1 MCVSRACESRTGAA
15 RVRLEAGPPS
25 PKPASGAQNRVGEP
39 GSRPITGWAV
49 TTVHVLVC
57 DDDAS
62 TRFVLRR
69 FLSRQYGCQ
78 VTECDNGQV
87 ALALLGRL
95 AIDLV
100 VLDLNMPVLD
110 GLSTLRAIR
119 TTAATA
125 HLRVLILT
133 EDRSEAVVRRVAA
146 LGVSGFSGKPL
157 SAPRLRERFDQLLLA
172 SEEGEEG
179 RARGAQ

>member
-1 MCVSRACESRTGAA
+1 MENLDRKPT
-15 RVRLEAGPPS
+15 RVR
-25 PKPASGAQNRVGEP
+25 NRLKKHV
-39 GSRPITGWAV
+39 RQPITRGAV

-69 FLSRQYGCQ
+69 FLSRQYGCE
-78 VTECDNGQV
+78 VTECDNGQM
-87 ALALLGRL
+87 ALTLLGRL

-119 TTAATA
+119 TNASTA
-125 HLRVLILT
+125 HLKVLILT
-133 EDRSEAVVRRVAA
+133 EDRSETVVRRAAA

-157 SAPRLRERFDQLLLA
+157 SAPRLRERFDQLLLT
-172 SEEGEEG
+172 SEEGEADD
-179 RARGAQ
+179 ARGAL